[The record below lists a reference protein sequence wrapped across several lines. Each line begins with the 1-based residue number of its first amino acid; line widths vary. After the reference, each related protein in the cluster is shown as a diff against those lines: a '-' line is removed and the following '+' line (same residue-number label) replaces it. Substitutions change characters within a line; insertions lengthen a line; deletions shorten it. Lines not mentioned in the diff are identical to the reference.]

1 MRHTALVLASLLT
14 LPCLGEETIYLT
26 TGFNFKAQSHVLQ
39 GNSIVIHTATGTLE
53 FPQSQVARIEADET
67 TAAFPAPRMNPKLPD
82 LLRAA
87 ATSEGL
93 EPELVESVA
102 RVESGLRPD
111 AVSPKGARGVMQ
123 LLPATMAELGT
134 GARDAAGNALAGSK
148 YLRELLIRYH
158 GDYVL
163 ALAAYNAGCG
173 AVAKYHGVPP
183 YPETVQYIVKV
194 LREYQREKGTERAQN
209 QQRLNTPNARD

>member
-1 MRHTALVLASLLT
+1 VRHTALILGLALT
-14 LPCLGEETIYLT
+14 LPCFSEETIYLT
-26 TGFNFKAQSHVLQ
+26 TGFSFQAQSHVVQ
-39 GNSIVIHTATGTLE
+39 GSSIVIYTASGTLE

-67 TAAFPAPRMNPKLPD
+67 TAASAAPSTHPKLSD

-111 AVSPKGARGVMQ
+111 AVSPKGAIGLMQ
-123 LLPATMAELGT
+123 LLPATMAELG
-134 GARDAAGNALAGSK
+134 AVAPDAGSNALAGSQ

-183 YPETVQYIVKV
+183 YAETVQYILKV

>member
-1 MRHTALVLASLLT
+1 VRHTALILALLLT

-26 TGFNFKAQSHVLQ
+26 TGFSFKAQSHVLQ

-67 TAAFPAPRMNPKLPD
+67 AAYPAPGTNPTLPD

-111 AVSPKGARGVMQ
+111 AVSPKGARGLMQ
-123 LLPATMAELGT
+123 LLPATMAELGA
-134 GARDAAGNALAGSK
+134 GANDAVSNALAGSK

-183 YPETVQYIVKV
+183 YPETVQYVLKV
-194 LREYQREKGTERAQN
+194 LREYHREKGTERAQN
-209 QQRLNTPNARD
+209 QQGFNTPNATD

>member
-1 MRHTALVLASLLT
+1 MQHTALFLALLLT
-14 LPCLGEETIYLT
+14 LPCFSETIYLT
-26 TGFNFKAQSHVLQ
+26 TGFSFKAQSHVLQ
-39 GNSIVIHTATGTLE
+39 GNSIVLHTATGTLE
-53 FPQSQVARIEADET
+53 FPQSQVAQIETDEKISS
-67 TAAFPAPRMNPKLPD
+67 PAPSTKPTLPD

-87 ATSEGL
+87 ASSEGL

-111 AVSPKGARGVMQ
+111 AVSPKGARGLMQ

-134 GARDAAGNALAGSK
+134 GARDAAGNALAGSQ

-183 YPETVQYIVKV
+183 YPETVQYILKV
-194 LREYQREKGTERAQN
+194 LREYHREKGTERAQN